1 MIGNFFRPHS
11 NDPEKTSYHGSND
24 TCSKAITVAH
34 VDGIKVDLTVLL
46 GSVKMPIGRVLEIS
60 RGAVITLDC
69 TKETPSRIYANGQLI
84 AEGELTADSES
95 MKIMVTNLAG
105 DGAH

>member
-1 MIGNFFRPHS
+1 MAQI
-11 NDPEKTSYHGSND
+11 
-24 TCSKAITVAH
+24 
-34 VDGIKVDLTVLL
+34 DGIKVDLTVLL

-69 TKETPSRIYANGQLI
+69 TKETPSQVFANGELI

-95 MKIMVTNLAG
+95 MKIMVTHLAG